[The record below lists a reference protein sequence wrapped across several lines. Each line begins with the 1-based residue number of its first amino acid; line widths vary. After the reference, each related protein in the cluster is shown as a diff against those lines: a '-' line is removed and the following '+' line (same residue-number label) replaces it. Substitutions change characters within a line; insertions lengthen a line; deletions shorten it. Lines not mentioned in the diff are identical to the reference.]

1 GEVKE
6 YVRGRVPE
14 YMVPGVVVKMG
25 RLPQTANGKVD
36 RKALPD
42 PDLSASNDEPYV
54 APRNPVEEIVAGIF
68 RDVLKLKQVGALD
81 NFFNAGGNSLLA
93 TQAVS
98 RIQKAFGIDFPLRRI
113 FDSPSVESIAQVV
126 EASRDAQQGITLP
139 PIRPVPRDGELPLSF
154 AQQRLWFIDQLDPNS
169 YAYNMPGALK
179 LSGPLDVRAL
189 GLSLN
194 EILRRH
200 EALRT
205 TFKFVKGR
213 PIQSI
218 EEDSTLDL
226 EVIDISNLDDQ
237 GKETYVSE
245 EGFRE
250 ARKPFNIAAGPLLRA
265 RLARLADDRHV
276 LFITMHHIVSDGWS
290 LDIFLREIVQLYE
303 AFSSGKPS
311 PLPELPIQYGD
322 FAVWQKQALQGEVL
336 ESLLAYWKDKLSG
349 DLPVLQ
355 LPADRPR
362 PAVPSVEGDKQAITL
377 SEDLS
382 AAIKSLS
389 RREGVTLFMTL
400 TAAFKALLYRYVGE
414 EDIVLGTPIAN
425 RNHAETEGLI
435 GFFVN
440 TLILRD
446 NLAGRMSFRELLRRV
461 RETAMDA
468 YAHQDLPFE
477 KLVDEL
483 QPGRDTSRNPLFQA
497 MIVLQDAPMPE
508 FDISGLTMSPVEV
521 GGVTTKFIDLVLSVV
536 DTNDGLIAS
545 FEYSTDLFE
554 ARTIARMLGHFETLL
569 RGVVADADA
578 RLSDLPILTDAEREQ
593 ILVGW
598 NDTDVD
604 YPFEMCMHQLMEI
617 NAEKSPDALAV
628 ISEEEQVTYKELN
641 ERANQVGHYLR
652 SMGVGPEVLV
662 GICAERS
669 VDLIVGML
677 GILKAGGA
685 YVPLDPE
692 YPKDRLASM
701 LEDAQVPILIT
712 QERLLERLPE
722 NPADVVCIDRDWPRI
737 SQESTANVESG
748 VVADNLAFVLY
759 TSGSTGRP
767 KGVMIFHRA
776 ACNHIF
782 WIQHRHPMYE
792 SDRMPLKYSICFD
805 ASVFEIFY
813 TLYAGA
819 GLVLARQGMQ
829 QDLVYLVSLMEK
841 HKITILDLVGAQL
854 QVLMDDERFLKCDW
868 LRRVSCGNDAMLAEV
883 KERYFREMGKELIHF
898 YGPCEASI
906 GSTWMI
912 CEPGGD
918 HQVVSIGRP
927 ISNTQ
932 VHVVD
937 PNMQPVPVGI
947 VGEIVIGGI
956 GVTRGYLR
964 RPDLTA
970 DKFIPNPFTK
980 IPGDRLYKTG
990 DLARYRP
997 DGTLEFAGRIDHQV
1011 KIRGFRI
1018 ELGDIEAVIKDY
1030 PSVQEALVLAR
1041 SEDEFATQQP
1051 GKLVDVSNGEV
1062 DPQSLAEHLALLGA
1076 GGADDLIAGV
1086 EALSEEEALLL
1097 LSNEGQL
1104 SRDAGGPNGKGLAN
1118 MPVSIPPGDDDL
1130 IKSSQEPQLT

>member
-1 GEVKE
+1 MEVEKI
-6 YVRGRVPE
+6 P
-14 YMVPGVVVKMG
+14 
-25 RLPQTANGKVD
+25 LNANGKID
-36 RKALPD
+36 RKALPS
-42 PDLSASNDEPYV
+42 PDLSGFNDEPYV
-54 APRNPVEEIVAGIF
+54 APRNAVEEIVAGIIKE
-68 RDVLKLKQVGALD
+68 VLKVKRVGALD
-81 NFFNAGGNSLLA
+81 NFFNVGGNSLLA

-98 RIQKAFGIDFPLRRI
+98 RIQKAFGIDFPLRKI
-113 FDSPSVESIAQVV
+113 FDSPTVESIAEVV
-126 EASRDAQQGITLP
+126 EASRDAQHDIALP
-139 PIRPVPRDGELPLSF
+139 AIQPVPRDEELPLSF
-154 AQQRLWFIDQLDPNS
+154 AQQRLWFIDQLDPDS
-169 YAYNMPGALK
+169 YAYNMPGAIK
-179 LSGPLDVRAL
+179 LSGPLDVKAL
-189 GLSLN
+189 GQSLN

-205 TFKFVKGR
+205 TFKFVNGR
-213 PIQSI
+213 PVQSI
-218 EEDSTLDL
+218 DQDSILDL
-226 EVIDISNLDDQ
+226 EVIDVSNLGDDDR
-237 GKETYVSE
+237 ERYVVE

-250 ARKPFNIAAGPLLRA
+250 ARKPFNIAEGPLLRA
-265 RLARLADDRHV
+265 RLVRLADRQHV
-276 LFITMHHIVSDGWS
+276 LFVVMHHIVSDGWS

-303 AFSSGKPS
+303 AFSAAKPS
-311 PLPELPIQYGD
+311 PLPELPIQYTD
-322 FAVWQKQALQGEVL
+322 FAVWQKQSLRGEALET
-336 ESLLAYWKDKLSG
+336 LLSYWKDKLSG
-349 DLPVLQ
+349 ELPVLQ

-362 PAVPSVEGDKQAITL
+362 PAVPSVEGDKQSITL

-382 AAIKSLS
+382 LAIKSLS

-400 TAAFKALLYRYVGE
+400 TAAFKTLLYRYAGE
-414 EDIVLGTPIAN
+414 EDLILGTPIAN
-425 RNHAETEGLI
+425 RNRAETEDLI

-446 NLAGRMSFRELLRRV
+446 SLSGHLSFRELLRRV
-461 RETAMDA
+461 RDTAMGA

-508 FDISGLTMSPVEV
+508 FNVSGLTMSPVEV

-536 DTNDGLIAS
+536 DTNDGLVAS

-554 ARTIARMLGHFETLL
+554 AATITRMLAHFETLVK
-569 RGVVADADA
+569 GVVANPDA
-578 RLSDLPILTDAEREQ
+578 RLSELPILTDAEREQ

-604 YPFEMCMHQLMEI
+604 YPFEMCMHHLMEV
-617 NAEKSPDALAV
+617 NAEKSPDAIAIV
-628 ISEEEQVTYKELN
+628 SEEGQTTYRELN
-641 ERANQVGHYLR
+641 ERANQLGHYLR
-652 SMGVGPEVLV
+652 SMGVGPEALV

-722 NPADVVCIDRDWPRI
+722 NPANVICIDKDWQRI
-737 SQESTANVESG
+737 SRESTANVESG

-813 TLYAGA
+813 TLHAGA

-829 QDLVYLVSLMEK
+829 QDLVYLVSLIEK
-841 HKITILDLVGAQL
+841 YKITILDLVGAQL
-854 QVLMDDERFLKCDW
+854 QVLMDDQRFLKCDW

-906 GSTWMI
+906 GSTCMV

-937 PNMQPVPVGI
+937 TNMQPVPVGI
-947 VGEIVIGGI
+947 VGEIVIGGV

-970 DKFIPNPFTK
+970 DKFIPNPFTNV
-980 IPGDRLYKTG
+980 PGDRLYKTG
-990 DLARYRP
+990 DLGRYKP

-1018 ELGDIEAVIKDY
+1018 ELGDIEAVLKDY

-1041 SEDEFATQQP
+1041 SEDEFATQLAS
-1051 GKLVDVSNGEV
+1051 KFVDVSNGEV
-1062 DPQSLAEHLALLGA
+1062 DAKSLAEHLALLGA
-1076 GGADDLIAGV
+1076 GEADDLLSDV
-1086 EALSEEEALLL
+1086 EGMSEDEVLLL
-1097 LSNEGQL
+1097 LSNDNQP
-1104 SRDAGGPNGKGLAN
+1104 SRNGGATDDKGMAKL
-1118 MPVSIPPGDDDL
+1118 PISIPTGDDEL
-1130 IKSSQEPQLT
+1130 VKSSQEPQLT

>member
-1 GEVKE
+1 
-6 YVRGRVPE
+6 
-14 YMVPGVVVKMG
+14 
-25 RLPQTANGKVD
+25 
-36 RKALPD
+36 
-42 PDLSASNDEPYV
+42 
-54 APRNPVEEIVAGIF
+54 
-68 RDVLKLKQVGALD
+68 
-81 NFFNAGGNSLLA
+81 
-93 TQAVS
+93 
-98 RIQKAFGIDFPLRRI
+98 
-113 FDSPSVESIAQVV
+113 
-126 EASRDAQQGITLP
+126 
-139 PIRPVPRDGELPLSF
+139 
-154 AQQRLWFIDQLDPNS
+154 
-169 YAYNMPGALK
+169 
-179 LSGPLDVRAL
+179 
-189 GLSLN
+189 
-194 EILRRH
+194 
-200 EALRT
+200 
-205 TFKFVKGR
+205 
-213 PIQSI
+213 
-218 EEDSTLDL
+218 
-226 EVIDISNLDDQ
+226 
-237 GKETYVSE
+237 
-245 EGFRE
+245 
-250 ARKPFNIAAGPLLRA
+250 
-265 RLARLADDRHV
+265 
-276 LFITMHHIVSDGWS
+276 
-290 LDIFLREIVQLYE
+290 
-303 AFSSGKPS
+303 
-311 PLPELPIQYGD
+311 
-322 FAVWQKQALQGEVL
+322 
-336 ESLLAYWKDKLSG
+336 
-349 DLPVLQ
+349 
-355 LPADRPR
+355 
-362 PAVPSVEGDKQAITL
+362 
-377 SEDLS
+377 
-382 AAIKSLS
+382 
-389 RREGVTLFMTL
+389 MTL
-400 TAAFKALLYRYVGE
+400 TAAFKTLLYRYVGE

-446 NLAGRMSFRELLRRV
+446 SLAGHLSFRELLRRV

-508 FDISGLTMSPVEV
+508 FNISGLTMSPVEV
-521 GGVTTKFIDLVLSVV
+521 GGVTTKFIDLVLGVV
-536 DTNDGLIAS
+536 DTDEGLIAS

-554 ARTIARMLGHFETLL
+554 AKTIARMLAHFETLL
-569 RGVVADADA
+569 KGAVADADA
-578 RLSDLPILTDAEREQ
+578 RLSDLPILTDSEREQ

-604 YPFEMCMHQLMEI
+604 YPFEMCMHHLMEI

-641 ERANQVGHYLR
+641 ERANQMGHYLR
-652 SMGVGPEVLV
+652 SLGVGPEVLV

-722 NPADVVCIDRDWPRI
+722 NPADIVCIDRDWTRI

-841 HKITILDLVGAQL
+841 YKITILDLVGAQL

-937 PNMQPVPVGI
+937 ANMQPVPVGI

-980 IPGDRLYKTG
+980 IPGDRLYRTG

-1030 PSVQEALVLAR
+1030 PSIQEALVLAR

-1051 GKLVDVSNGEV
+1051 GKLVDMSNGEV
-1062 DPQSLAEHLALLGA
+1062 DPESLAEHLALLGDGA
-1076 GGADDLIAGV
+1076 ADDLIAGV
-1086 EALSEEEALLL
+1086 EMLSEEEALLL
-1097 LSNEGQL
+1097 LSGEGQL
-1104 SRDAGGPNGKGLAN
+1104 SRDGGGSNGKGLAN

-1130 IKSSQEPQLT
+1130 IQSSPKP